1 MDGTDQATDM
11 IGWGVLTDAM
21 AEVEDM
27 RRSGRMQILVGRS
40 ETVEHPPNLGFNLIG
55 WGE

>member
-27 RRSGRMQILVGRS
+27 RGSGRMQILVGRS
-40 ETVEHPPNLGFNLIG
+40 ETVEHSPNLSFNLIG
-55 WGE
+55 